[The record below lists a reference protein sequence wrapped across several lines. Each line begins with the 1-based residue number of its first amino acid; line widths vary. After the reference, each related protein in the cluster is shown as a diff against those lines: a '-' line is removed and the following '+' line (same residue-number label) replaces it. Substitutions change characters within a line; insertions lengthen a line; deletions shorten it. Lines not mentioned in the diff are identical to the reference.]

1 MTQHDFKIWLVTN
14 RFTQRQ
20 IAERFGV
27 TEQTLVNY
35 GNRNRYP
42 RWFPLALRGLVL

>member
-1 MTQHDFKIWLVTN
+1 MIQHDFKIWLVTN
-14 RFTQRQ
+14 KFTQRQ

-35 GNRNRYP
+35 GNRNRY
-42 RWFPLALRGLVL
+42 RWFPLALMGLIL